1 MDQVTRI
8 REIAKT
14 TGEKARQQLVAFQ
27 ATGQK
32 NLSTLRERSQKTLHD
47 VESLARTTTEKAREQ
62 LGLFQA
68 GEGAPTVNV
77 ASIREKGQKNLATIR
92 EKGQKTLHDVE
103 SLAKAQAARVKD
115 ETQKVVKGVQEQF
128 KKEHLDELLSKL
140 SAKDLIEKL
149 RGGEIVEHGVN
160 LRNELFEKLGI
171 VLREDFEAAL
181 KRLDTLEQKVK
192 DVAKKAAAAKKTT
205 TPAA

>member
-32 NLSTLRERSQKTLHD
+32 NLSTLREKSQKTLHD

-62 LGLFQA
+62 LNLFQ
-68 GEGAPTVNV
+68 GEGTTVNV
-77 ASIREKGQKNLATIR
+77 TSIREKGQKGVATIR

-103 SLAKAQAARVKD
+103 NLAKAKAARVTAD
-115 ETQKVVKGVQEQF
+115 AQKVVKKAQEQF
-128 KKEHLDELLSKL
+128 SKEHLDELLTRL

-149 RGGEIVEHGVN
+149 RAGDLVEHGMS

-181 KRLDTLEQKVK
+181 ARIEKLEAKVK
-192 DVAKKAAAAKKTT
+192 DVAKKAAAKKA
-205 TPAA
+205 TPA